1 MGQGSGILQNEAIPV
16 RRREPLQNEPAG
28 GCGATR
34 TPHYNTNPLPVA
46 RGSVPEVTKRTRHR
60 IGPADATYKTNR
72 IAAGGGQRRF
82 YKTNPA
88 PTNRTILGVETADF
102 GAATAVQNEPG
113 LFCHRASRFTKRTP
127 SPATGQ
133 NDITKRTR
141 GRDRN
146 EILLFAASEPER
158 NASFPDLAFRRIN
171 FRRLMADAKPK
182 RSARFSIVGA
192 GLGRKS
198 LILLIEIPVTAFL
211 K

>member
-1 MGQGSGILQNEAIPV
+1 MGQGSGVLQNEAIPV

-113 LFCHRASRFTKRTP
+113 LFCHRASRFYKTNSQSGDRTKRHHKTNSRP
-127 SPATGQ
+127 
-133 NDITKRTR
+133 R
-141 GRDRN
+141 
-146 EILLFAASEPER
+146 PER
-158 NASFPDLAFRRIN
+158 NPALRSQRTRAECLVSGSCLPAHQFSKIN
-171 FRRLMADAKPK
+171 
-182 RSARFSIVGA
+182 G
-192 GLGRKS
+192 GR
-198 LILLIEIPVTAFL
+198 
-211 K
+211 